1 MIIPIY
7 NSKTYLD
14 ECLKSI
20 LNQTLKEIEIIFI
33 NDGSTENSLKIIQ
46 YIEDDKVKIINQ
58 TNEGRSE
65 ARNIGIKYVKR
76 EYLFF
81 MDSDDNIDNNSLFQ
95 LYYI

>member
-14 ECLKSI
+14 ECLKSM